1 MAHLIG
7 LRSKVRERRTETKK
21 LLNDLNLMGSLPG
34 WGCRSVLVTL
44 LWCCNRVVGKQPSI
58 CCSKFQFEF
67 CGLIN
72 ASLEFVF
79 IYLSR
84 VMDMVIKTLADTAMW
99 QTMSLQGPVKS
110 KFYFLTMK
118 KKTRFGRENIHCCPF
133 SDKEMFENRL
143 NSSLFLPKM
152 L

>member
-1 MAHLIG
+1 M
-7 LRSKVRERRTETKK
+7 
-21 LLNDLNLMGSLPG
+21 
-34 WGCRSVLVTL
+34 
-44 LWCCNRVVGKQPSI
+44 VGKQPSI

-118 KKTRFGRENIHCCPF
+118 KKLDLVSKIFIVVPFQKRNIWEQVKF
-133 SDKEMFENRL
+133 
-143 NSSLFLPKM
+143 LFVPSFKCSRYRRISKYDIIILQLLLLLQRNKKDINNLWIIIIHRKDYPLLKI